1 MTSVIMRAFLLGL
14 LFIST
19 LAFACGD
26 NSNAIVQGP
35 FKDSSFENG
44 FICFQN
50 TFDKKD
56 IDFFQSYS
64 NALGDVNKNVDTFYY
79 SDAPV
84 ELISVFFTTI
94 TGKINVVVLLRW
106 HVNYESDGV
115 RYPYHYEI
123 RTYQNQDSSG
133 YKLNLSSDKDPN
145 LSGYQTMNNGQTISY
160 PLDNAQK
167 IKRYLQVK
175 YGA

>member
-1 MTSVIMRAFLLGL
+1 MNNVIMRLSLLGL
-14 LFIST
+14 FFIST
-19 LAFACGD
+19 LVFACGD
-26 NSNAIVQGP
+26 NSNSLVQGP
-35 FKDSSFENG
+35 FKDNSFKNG
-44 FICFQN
+44 LICFQN

-56 IDFFQSYS
+56 INFFQSYS
-64 NALGDVNKNVDTFYY
+64 STLGDVNKNVDTFYY
-79 SDAPV
+79 SDAPA
-84 ELISVFFTTI
+84 ELLTVFFTTI
-94 TGKINVVVLLRW
+94 TGKRNVVVLLRW

-123 RTYQNQDSSG
+123 RTYQNKDTSG
-133 YKLNLSSDKDPN
+133 YKLNLSSDTDPN